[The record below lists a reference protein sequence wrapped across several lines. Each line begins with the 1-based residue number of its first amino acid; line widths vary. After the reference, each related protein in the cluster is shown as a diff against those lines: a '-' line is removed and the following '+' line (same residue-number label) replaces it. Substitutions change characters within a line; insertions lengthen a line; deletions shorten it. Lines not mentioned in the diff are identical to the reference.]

1 MPVRAFV
8 HGIEFFVL
16 EGLHEMRLRRVFSV
30 FVSLVLV
37 LAALPPTVALAAADV
52 SIVSTSVNPTTLSGA
67 GEVTLSVGVKVADNS
82 ADKATGV
89 YVARDGDRLSDVY
102 DIDAGD
108 EQTIS
113 CTLPVSEDDLGHSIS
128 LQLLWDGGGSLSFS
142 VKVEGEEAAE
152 PEVSFS
158 RSFSQSS
165 AAKGSEVT
173 ISYKI
178 SNTGSV
184 PITDLVVTDEKAGDV
199 SLTYSK
205 LSAGKSKTLTYKHT
219 MDSDLTSEPKLTYE
233 ANGKTYTK
241 SLSAK
246 TVSLSTADMDVV
258 LEASQSEVASGG
270 EITLSCSITNT
281 GNLNLKSI
289 TVSDDTLGS
298 DLFTTSSLKTGI
310 RKEFTKSVTLTETTK
325 FRFVVTAKDSDG
337 NTYTFRSNSETV
349 KISGAE
355 ETAPAA
361 DYDLEILASSD
372 TLQLTQAGDVN
383 FTITVNNK
391 SDASVADVKIVDQD
405 GVVIKEF
412 DILPVGENPFVYR
425 ASVTQTTDFNFYAV
439 VEGENGEYRVASGPV
454 EITVTDGAASA
465 SPTASIEPS
474 PSATQVTG
482 GSNGSLGSLMVALLI
497 VGFLI
502 VITVIVLVVMILKD
516 KRQREQPARRR

>member
-1 MPVRAFV
+1 
-8 HGIEFFVL
+8 
-16 EGLHEMRLRRVFSV
+16 MRLRRVFSV
-30 FVSLVLV
+30 IVSLVLI
-37 LAALPPTVALAAADV
+37 LAVLPPTGAQAAADV
-52 SIVSTSVNPTTLSGA
+52 SIVSTSVNPTSLSGA
-67 GEVTLSVGVKVADNS
+67 GEVTLNVGVKVAENS

-89 YVARDGDRLSDVY
+89 YVARDGERLSDVY

-113 CTLPVSEDDLGHSIS
+113 CTLPVSASDLGNSIS
-128 LQLLWDGGGSLSFS
+128 LRLLWDGGGSLSFS
-142 VKVEGEEAAE
+142 VKVNGEASVE
-152 PEVSFS
+152 PQVSFS
-158 RSFSQSS
+158 RSFSQST
-165 AAKGSEVT
+165 AAKGAEVT

-184 PITDLVVTDEKAGDV
+184 PITDIVVTDAKAGDV
-199 SLTYSK
+199 TLTYSK
-205 LSAGKSKTLTYKHT
+205 LNPGKSKTLTYKHT
-219 MDSDLTSEPKLTYE
+219 MDADLTSEPKLTYE

-246 TVSLSTADMDVV
+246 TVSLSTADVDVV
-258 LEASQSEVASGG
+258 LEASQSEVASGD

-281 GNLNLKSI
+281 GNSNLKNI
-289 TVSDDTLGS
+289 KVSDETLGS
-298 DLFTTSSLKTGI
+298 DLFTSSSLKTGI

-325 FRFVVTAKDSDG
+325 FRFVVTAEDADG

-349 KISGAE
+349 KVSGSE
-355 ETAPAA
+355 ETAPATE
-361 DYDLEILASSD
+361 YGLEILATSD

-391 SDASVADVKIVDQD
+391 SDAAVAGVKVVDQD
-405 GVVIKEF
+405 GLVIKEF

-425 ASVTQTTDFNFYAV
+425 ASVTQTKQFNFYAV
-439 VEGENGEYRVASGPV
+439 VEGEDGEYRVASGPV
-454 EITVTDGAASA
+454 EITVTDGAAA

-482 GSNGSLGSLMVALLI
+482 GNNGSLGSLMVALLI

-502 VITVIVLVVMILKD
+502 VITVIVLVAMIVKD